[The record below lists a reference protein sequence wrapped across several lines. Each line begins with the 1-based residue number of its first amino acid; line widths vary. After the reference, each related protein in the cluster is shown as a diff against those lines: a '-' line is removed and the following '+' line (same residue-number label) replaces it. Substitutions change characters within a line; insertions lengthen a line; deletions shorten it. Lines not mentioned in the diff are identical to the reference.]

1 MRVPKSSEYIFQPLS
16 EILGW
21 RKSMHMS
28 LYPVSPVANRATL
41 SNFKGR
47 AKMLAVWM
55 ISMLEVHAGDVR
67 RIQMTI
73 FF

>member
-1 MRVPKSSEYIFQPLS
+1 MR
-16 EILGW
+16 
-21 RKSMHMS
+21 MS
-28 LYPVSPVANRATL
+28 LYPVSPVANRAIL

-67 RIQMTI
+67 RIQMT
-73 FF
+73 FFSDCISFCSAPLLR